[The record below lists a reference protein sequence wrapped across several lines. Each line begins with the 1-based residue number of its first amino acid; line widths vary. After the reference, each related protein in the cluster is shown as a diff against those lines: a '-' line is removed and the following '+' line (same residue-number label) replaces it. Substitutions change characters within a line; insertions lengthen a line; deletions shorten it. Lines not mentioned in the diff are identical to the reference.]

1 MKYILSAAQALPCN
15 PIVRHIALEVIAGA
29 DLIYFMLEMY
39 RSREIDAHL
48 PPRPPAAEW
57 ESLYAGGPRLL
68 RAIAD
73 GDPSLFGMDGKEAV
87 NTFVS
92 LAQTSKLIRKHPN
105 EFGEALKEVVQD
117 KEAVATFVQLFQE
130 LTAFF
135 ETRTAEIAQELR
147 DNTRYEVP
155 EHRAALFDL
164 PEPMFYLRVLL
175 PCVIHY
181 QRSPRD
187 LLYEARRGDEK
198 SIEGICRIDPWAQD
212 LSVISDWL
220 NAESGDERLA
230 REKKYLLWKRKGLDH
245 GQFSKARVK
254 KAIGGFA
261 LSMVRNTGQYL
272 DSKAMKFEDPEIN
285 VRLILNLF
293 DAVEKERTGRS
304 LAHDPDLNEIQIESL
319 SKSMSEWADKWDE
332 LMPPRIRQN

>member
-1 MKYILSAAQALPCN
+1 MKHILPASQALPCN
-15 PIVRHIALEVIAGA
+15 PIARHLALEVIACA

-39 RSREIDAHL
+39 RSRDIDAHL

-57 ESLYAGGPRLL
+57 ESFYAGGPRLL

-73 GDPSLFGMDGKEAV
+73 GDPSLFGMDGEEAV
-87 NTFVS
+87 DTFVS
-92 LAQTSKLIRKHPN
+92 LAQTSKRIRKHPD
-105 EFGEALKEVVQD
+105 EFGGALKEVMQD
-117 KEAVATFVQLFQE
+117 KQAVQTVIQLFQE
-130 LTAFF
+130 MTAFF
-135 ETRTAEIAQELR
+135 EARTAEIAQELR
-147 DNTRYEVP
+147 DTSRYEVP
-155 EHRAALFDL
+155 EQRAALFDL
-164 PEPMFYLRVLL
+164 SEPMFYLRVLL

-198 SIEGICRIDPWAQD
+198 AIESICRIDPWAQD
-212 LSVISDWL
+212 LSVISEWL
-220 NAESGDERLA
+220 NADSGDDRLA

-254 KAIGGFA
+254 KAIGGFV

-272 DSKAMKFEDPEIN
+272 DPKAMKIEDPEID

-293 DAVEKERTGRS
+293 DAVEKERTGRE
-304 LAHDPDLNEIQIESL
+304 LAHDPDLNDIQIESL
-319 SKSMSEWADKWDE
+319 SKSMAEWADKWDE
-332 LMPPRIRQN
+332 LMPPRLRQN